1 MNVIKGKKEFFKGVG
16 QIQFEGKDSTNPLAF
31 RYYNPKQ
38 LVGGKTM
45 EEYFKFACS
54 YWHSFNGNGSDPF
67 GGPTHQFPWDE
78 SSDVI
83 TRAKDKMDAAFE
95 FISKIN
101 IPYYCFH
108 DVDLVDYSDN
118 VVENEK
124 RLSTIVDYAKEKQQE
139 SGIKLLW
146 GTANLFSH
154 KRYMNGAATNPDFH
168 VLAHGGAQVKA
179 ALDATIA
186 LGG

>member
-1 MNVIKGKKEFFKGVG
+1 MNIIKGQKEFFKGIV
-16 QIQFEGKDSTNPLAF
+16 QIEFEGQESKNPFAF

-38 LVGGKTM
+38 VVAGKTM

-54 YWHSFNGNGSDPF
+54 YWHSFNGDGSDPF
-67 GGPTHQFPWDE
+67 GGPTHRFPWDE
-78 SSDVI
+78 SNDPI

-95 FISKIN
+95 FISKMN

-108 DVDLVDYSDN
+108 DVDLVDYTDN
-118 VVENEK
+118 VLENEK
-124 RLSTIVDYAKEKQQE
+124 RLATIVDYAKEKQQA

-154 KRYMNGAATNPDFH
+154 RRYMNGAATNPDFQ
-168 VLAHGGAQVKA
+168 VLTH
-179 ALDATIA
+179 
-186 LGG
+186 